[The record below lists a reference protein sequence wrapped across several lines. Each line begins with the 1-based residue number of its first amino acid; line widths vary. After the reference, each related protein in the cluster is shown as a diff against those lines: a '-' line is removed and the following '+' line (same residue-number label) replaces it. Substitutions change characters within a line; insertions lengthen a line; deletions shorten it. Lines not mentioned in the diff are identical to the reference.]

1 MALAIK
7 RDGFARDGAPVK
19 ARMARRRQLPEWRP
33 GVIAQD
39 QSGLLEIPVPAG
51 VEISG
56 TAAFGGDAAI
66 RRGGSAAES
75 HIALAAAGRRQH
87 PAPAHVDLG
96 TDAAGMSRLLRAAAV
111 KSIDTLTAQPASISK
126 APRRVAGRDRI
137 VMPRTVIAGGYRIVG
152 TMNFVSSG
160 CY

>member
-56 TAAFGGDAAI
+56 TAAFGCDAAI

-96 TDAAGMSRLLRAAAV
+96 TDAAGMSRLLRIAAE
-111 KSIDTLTAQPASISK
+111 KSIDTL
-126 APRRVAGRDRI
+126 AGATGQHQQRAEEGDG
-137 VMPRTVIAGGYRIVG
+137 A
-152 TMNFVSSG
+152 
-160 CY
+160 